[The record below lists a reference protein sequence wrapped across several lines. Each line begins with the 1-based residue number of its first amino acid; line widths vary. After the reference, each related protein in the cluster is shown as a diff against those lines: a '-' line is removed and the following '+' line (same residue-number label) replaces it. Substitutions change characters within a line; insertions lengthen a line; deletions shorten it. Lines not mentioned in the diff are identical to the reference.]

1 MANSFTI
8 ALKLDDLAAV
18 RGYRTLFEGMSLAL
32 DPGSLL
38 ELRGLNGAG
47 KSTFLRILAGLTR
60 PAAGKIDWLCA
71 SEDHAFRHFLGH
83 LDAIKPQE
91 TVRQQAMFWASF
103 LGVADSRH
111 SAREALKVVGLANRA
126 DVPGRGLSAGQR
138 RRLALT
144 RLVMAPRA
152 VWLLDEPLAVLDADG
167 QTMVRDLIKD
177 HRKQGGLVIAAM
189 HGEGFENAQI
199 LDMGEFTPRQS
210 AVTDEVA

>member
-1 MANSFTI
+1 M
-8 ALKLDDLAAV
+8 
-18 RGYRTLFEGMSLAL
+18 
-32 DPGSLL
+32 
-38 ELRGLNGAG
+38 
-47 KSTFLRILAGLTR
+47 
-60 PAAGKIDWLCA
+60 
-71 SEDHAFRHFLGH
+71 
-83 LDAIKPQE
+83 
-91 TVRQQAMFWASF
+91 
-103 LGVADSRH
+103 
-111 SAREALKVVGLANRA
+111 VGLANRA

-152 VWLLDEPLAVLDADG
+152 VWLLDEPLAALDADG